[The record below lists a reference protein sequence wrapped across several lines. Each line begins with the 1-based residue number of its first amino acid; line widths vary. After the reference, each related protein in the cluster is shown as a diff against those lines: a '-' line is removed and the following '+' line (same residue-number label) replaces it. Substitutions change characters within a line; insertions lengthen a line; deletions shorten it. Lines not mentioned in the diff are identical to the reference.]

1 MRIIVLC
8 SNDINIFIITNKGVV
23 NVMKKK
29 IVKYVICFLVVLSVI
44 MECRSVLK
52 GDEVVEFTL
61 QINDIDTYSY
71 IFNTDV

>member
-1 MRIIVLC
+1 
-8 SNDINIFIITNKGVV
+8 
-23 NVMKKK
+23 MKKK

>member
-29 IVKYVICFLVVLSVI
+29 IVKYVICFFVVLSVI
-44 MECRSVLK
+44 MECRSELK

-61 QINDIDTYSY
+61 QVNDIYTYSY